1 MDKNFLL
8 TTLIYIIIVGGF
20 FFAFPPSVSA
30 QIVINEFS
38 SNSDTEWV
46 ELYNLTADSIDLT
59 DWKLQDEAQDPK
71 TLMGSIPG
79 QGFFIFENPSGW
91 LNNSGGD
98 TITLKNSTDVVINS
112 IHYGSGGVVSVPD
125 SDKSAG
131 RVPNASENWQNNLTW
146 TKGSA
151 NPDPTPSPTP
161 SSTEAATSAPT
172 ASPTATPTKTPSP
185 ISTKSPT
192 PKPTKTATPSSSPE
206 VLGEAA
212 TSGESK
218 PTPEESLTP
227 EVSQTTK
234 KKLPILPIIF
244 IGSGV
249 LMTGFA
255 LYNLIHAKASPVQ
268 N

>member
-38 SNSDTEWV
+38 SNSDTERV

-98 TITLKNSTDVVINS
+98 TINLKNSTDVVINS

-161 SSTEAATSAPT
+161 SPTEAATNAPI
-172 ASPTATPTKTPSP
+172 AAPTATPTK
-185 ISTKSPT
+185 SPT
-192 PKPTKTATPSSSPE
+192 PIPTKSSTPKSTKTPTPEPE
-206 VLGEAA
+206 VLGETA
-212 TSGESK
+212 TSGESV

-227 EVSQTTK
+227 EATSTTK
-234 KKLPILPIIF
+234 KKLPILAIIF

-255 LYNLIHAKASPVQ
+255 LYNLIRAKASPVQ